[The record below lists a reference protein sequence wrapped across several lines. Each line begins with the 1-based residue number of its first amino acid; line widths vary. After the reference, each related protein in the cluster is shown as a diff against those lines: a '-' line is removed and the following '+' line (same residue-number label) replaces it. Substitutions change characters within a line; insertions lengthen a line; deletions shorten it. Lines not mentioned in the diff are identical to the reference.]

1 MGTEQTLDDVLE
13 HYGIKGMRWG
23 VRRTR
28 EQIDRARGKRKAKG
42 KPVTPVSEDAKRARA
57 AQTKAKTEGV
67 GALSNQELQQLNK
80 RLNLEKNYSDLT
92 NPKKGEGKKG
102 KGITDADKKLI
113 AAVIQTAGKAAFS
126 TAKKNPTARAVG
138 SAIQLYDQDR

>member
-1 MGTEQTLDDVLE
+1 MGTEQTLDEVLE
-13 HYGIKGMRWG
+13 HYGIKGMKWG

-42 KPVTPVSEDAKRARA
+42 KPVTPTKSQDAERAEA
-57 AQTKAKTEGV
+57 TKAKVAKEGV
-67 GALSNQELQQLNK
+67 SSLSNQELQQLNK
-80 RLNLEKNYSDLT
+80 RLNLEKNYSDLV

-102 KGITDADKKLI
+102 KGMTDADKKLI

-126 TAKKNPTARAVG
+126 TAKKSSTARAVG
-138 SAIQLYDQDR
+138 TAIELYDK